1 MTLFEKE
8 FRGVVDEGGTNC
20 IAGTSWILDL
30 LTDGAAEC
38 GEGEK
43 DICDVGVCCSLDA
56 LIDDACRERDCK
68 GSTSPASG
76 ATATVFRDLFEAK

>member
-1 MTLFEKE
+1 VTLFEKE

-43 DICDVGVCCSLDA
+43 DI
-56 LIDDACRERDCK
+56 
-68 GSTSPASG
+68 
-76 ATATVFRDLFEAK
+76 